1 MHQRNRINGCGTR
14 AGLISLLFCLSL
26 VFSSVLYA
34 QAESDGEIRLVHTAP
49 VMIDGE
55 ALFHVAGTNSYPAQA
70 RADEVAERIKT
81 VARDRAL
88 SPDDISLRELDERI
102 DVYVANHRIVV
113 LYPVDASAEG
123 VALPEL
129 AQAVSE
135 RLKDSLLS
143 FREQRTDRYL
153 LFATLK
159 SLGAL
164 VLCVGGILVT
174 VWAFRRW
181 HRYLEER
188 FKERVQGLKI
198 ESFEI
203 LRAENIWLV
212 LTRCNNFISWV
223 LVFVLVYAGVEFIL
237 SQYPWTRATSN
248 ILLDWL
254 IDPLKQMLLSI
265 VEYLPSL
272 VFLAILVT
280 ITRYCIKLLYLFF
293 LGVEKERVVL
303 QGFEPE
309 WALPTYKL
317 CRFFIIVLAA
327 VLAYP
332 YIPGSGSAAFQGLSI
347 FLGVMVSLGASSAV
361 ASIVAGYA
369 ITYRRAFKIG
379 DMIKV
384 GEHTG
389 VVEDMRLLVTHLRT
403 FHNEEV
409 VLPNSQLLNSSVI
422 NLSRPAQ
429 ADGLV
434 IHTSVGIG
442 YETPWRQVEAMLK
455 EAASRTRSLKT
466 SPAPFVLVKNLGDY
480 GIEYQLNVYVSGPT
494 HLPHR
499 YADLHRNILDVF
511 NEYGVAIM
519 TPSYVADPD
528 DQKLVPPHGWY
539 AAPAKA
545 PEGAVPP
552 VKTNNTD
559 PDKKR

>member
-1 MHQRNRINGCGTR
+1 MNKPHRLKRGGIRT
-14 AGLISLLFCLSL
+14 LLLPLLFCVQLL
-26 VFSSVLYA
+26 FSSVLYA
-34 QAESDGEIRLVHTAP
+34 ETEPDGGLRQVDTAP
-49 VMIDGE
+49 VMVDGE
-55 ALFHVAGTNSYPAQA
+55 ALFHVAGTSSYPALE
-70 RADEVAERIKT
+70 RAEQVSERVKT
-81 VARDRAL
+81 VARDRSIAA
-88 SPDDISLRELDERI
+88 DAITRREVDEHI
-102 DVYVANHRIVV
+102 EVYVGNLRVVV

-123 VALPEL
+123 VALFEL
-129 AQAVSE
+129 SEAVVS
-135 RLKDSLLS
+135 RLQEALLS
-143 FREQRTDRYL
+143 FREQRTDGYL
-153 LFATLK
+153 LLATLK
-159 SLGAL
+159 SLG
-164 VLCVGGILVT
+164 VMTLCVGGIWIT

-181 HRYLEER
+181 HRYLESR
-188 FKERVQGLKI
+188 FKERLQGLKF

-212 LTRCNNFISWV
+212 LTRSNSLICSII
-223 LVFVLVYAGVEFIL
+223 VFVLIYIGVEYTL

-254 IDPLKQMLLSI
+254 IDPLRQMLLSI

-272 VFLAILVT
+272 IFLVILAT

-293 LGVEKERVVL
+293 LGVEKEKVVL
-303 QGFEPE
+303 HGFEPE
-309 WALPTYKL
+309 WAQPTYKL
-317 CRFFIIVLAA
+317 FRFFIIVLAV

-384 GEHTG
+384 GEYTG

-466 SPAPFVLVKNLGDY
+466 SPAPFVLVKKLGDY

-519 TPSYVADPD
+519 TPSYVADPAD
-528 DQKLVPPHGWY
+528 AKLVPPEDWF

-545 PEGAVPP
+545 PEANAPAARA
-552 VKTNNTD
+552 NR
-559 PDKKR
+559 PDSEN